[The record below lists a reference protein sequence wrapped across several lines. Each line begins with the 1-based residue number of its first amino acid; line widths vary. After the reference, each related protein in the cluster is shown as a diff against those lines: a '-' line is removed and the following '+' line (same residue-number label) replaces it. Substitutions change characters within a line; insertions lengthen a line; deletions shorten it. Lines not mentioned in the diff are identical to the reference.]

1 MRRDMDLLRKILLH
15 IEAFS
20 DVPPKVLCVED
31 FRKLCY
37 EPHVISLHLE
47 LLRDA
52 GFIEV
57 VSTAY
62 NGTVK
67 DFDIS
72 RLTFAGYEYLDAVRD
87 KDRWDVVRGKIVA
100 VGGATMEVIKQLAIK
115 ELSKELG
122 L

>member
-1 MRRDMDLLRKILLH
+1 M
-15 IEAFS
+15 
-20 DVPPKVLCVED
+20 
-31 FRKLCY
+31 
-37 EPHVISLHLE
+37 HLE